1 VSVGW
6 VLYWT
11 AAFAQASLDD
21 VRRGVD
27 PELRRPHELPV
38 EAEEQLRL
46 VAANATGELLGD
58 GPWEGRRRPPRPEF

>member
-11 AAFAQASLDD
+11 DAFAQASFDD

-27 PELRRPHELPV
+27 PEVRRPHELPV
-38 EAEEQLRL
+38 EAEESGQVNDQL
-46 VAANATGELLGD
+46 
-58 GPWEGRRRPPRPEF
+58 